1 MLCVYWIF
9 CGKIRDT
16 EMKQLGLQEFITT
29 SDDIAMLLQAANVGN
44 VAAEKMTLKELLHFE
59 LLKFAVYLADADG
72 NMDENELKVIQ
83 ESLGIESSLEELAA
97 MKKKE
102 ITAGKFGEKIPSV
115 LKYPVLADAAHKISP
130 DPYRGQKA
138 MVYYDTFKLFGE
150 TILSVHAKEAE
161 ELEVARFTEYIDR
174 MEKFIKSY
182 GIWFV
187 GDSKIYRPI
196 EPAIEETAE
205 SIEEKSARLEELL
218 AQFNGLTGLA
228 GVKHQVNSL
237 VNLMR
242 VQKMRESQG
251 LKVSDVS
258 KHMVFSGNPGT
269 GKTTVARML
278 AEIYKYLGVLSKGQL
293 VEVDRGGLVKGF
305 IGQTATRV
313 QEVVDEALG
322 GILFIDEA
330 YTLTVGKGDGD
341 FGQEAVDTLLKSME
355 DHRSEL
361 IVIVA
366 GYSDLM
372 EQFLS
377 SNPGLKSR
385 FSNFIFFDDYNAEE
399 LMDIFHKNL
408 QKQEY
413 ILSQAAE
420 EKAKTLIEER
430 VANKPDNFANAR
442 DIRNFM
448 EHAIS
453 AHACRVVEL
462 SDEQRTKEVLSTLE
476 PEDLQPFE

>member
-1 MLCVYWIF
+1 
-9 CGKIRDT
+9 
-16 EMKQLGLQEFITT
+16 MKQLGLQEYITT
-29 SDDIAMLLQAANVGN
+29 ADEISALLQAANVGN
-44 VAAEKMTLKELLHFE
+44 VAAEKMTLKEMLHFE

-72 NMDENELKVIQ
+72 DMDEREVSVIQ
-83 ESLGIESSLEELAA
+83 ETLGIESTIEELAQ
-97 MKKKE
+97 MRRKE
-102 ITAGKFGEKIPSV
+102 VVAGRFGEKIPSV

-138 MVYYDTFKLFGE
+138 MVFYDTFKLFGQ
-150 TILSVHAKEAE
+150 TILAVHKEEAD
-161 ELEVARFTEYIDR
+161 ELEVSCYTEYIER

-182 GIWFV
+182 GIWFA
-187 GDSKIYRPI
+187 GDQKIYRPI
-196 EPAIEETAE
+196 EPAMEETAE
-205 SIEEKSARLEELL
+205 SKEEKAARLEELL
-218 AQFNGLTGLA
+218 SEFNGLTGLS

-242 VQKMRESQG
+242 VQKMRQEQG
-251 LKVSDVS
+251 LKCSDVS

-330 YTLTVGKGDGD
+330 YTLTVGKGEGD

-355 DHRSEL
+355 DHRDEL

-366 GYSDLM
+366 GYTDLM
-372 EQFLS
+372 EQFLN

-385 FSNFIFFDDYNAEE
+385 FSNFIFFEDYTADE
-399 LMDIFHKNL
+399 LMDILHKNL
-408 QKQEY
+408 EKQEY
-413 ILSQAAE
+413 VLSKAAE
-420 EKAKTLIEER
+420 KKARKLIEER

-453 AHACRVVEL
+453 NHACRVVNLENVN
-462 SDEQRTKEVLSTLE
+462 SDKGILSTLE
-476 PEDLQPFE
+476 VEDLQPFED

>member
-1 MLCVYWIF
+1 
-9 CGKIRDT
+9 
-16 EMKQLGLQEFITT
+16 MKQLIECVPNFSEGRNLDVLKQITDVIEKSEGVKLLDVDPGFT
-29 SDDIAMLLQAANVGN
+29 TNRTVVTFVGTPEEVIATAYKAI
-44 VAAEKMTLKELLHFE
+44 AKAKELIDMRGHHGDHPRFGATDVCPL
-59 LLKFAVYLADADG
+59 VPVS
-72 NMDENELKVIQ
+72 N
-83 ESLGIESSLEELAA
+83 
-97 MKKKE
+97 
-102 ITAGKFGEKIPSV
+102 IT
-115 LKYPVLADAAHKISP
+115 
-130 DPYRGQKA
+130 
-138 MVYYDTFKLFGE
+138 M
-150 TILSVHAKEAE
+150 
-161 ELEVARFTEYIDR
+161 
-174 MEKFIKSY
+174 
-182 GIWFV
+182 
-187 GDSKIYRPI
+187 
-196 EPAIEETAE
+196 EETAE
-205 SIEEKSARLEELL
+205 SKEEQAAKLEELL
-218 AQFNGLTGLA
+218 SEFNGLTGLS

-242 VQKMRESQG
+242 VQKMRQEQG

-355 DHRSEL
+355 DHRDEL

-366 GYSDLM
+366 GYTDLM
-372 EQFLS
+372 EQFLN

-385 FSNFIFFDDYNAEE
+385 FSNFIFFEDYTADE
-399 LMDIFHKNL
+399 LMDILHKNL
-408 QKQEY
+408 EKQEY
-413 ILSQAAE
+413 VLSEAAE
-420 EKAKTLIEER
+420 KEARRMIEER

-442 DIRNFM
+442 DVRNFM

-462 SDEQRTKEVLSTLE
+462 ENVDSDKGLLSTLE
-476 PEDLQPFE
+476 VEDLQPFDS

>member
-1 MLCVYWIF
+1 
-9 CGKIRDT
+9 
-16 EMKQLGLQEFITT
+16 MKQLDLKEYIRT
-29 SDDIAMLLQAANVGN
+29 SDEISALLQAANVGN
-44 VAAEKMTLKELLHFE
+44 IAREKMTLKEMLHFE
-59 LLKFAVYLADADG
+59 LLKFAIYLADADG
-72 NMDENELKVIQ
+72 DMDERELEVIRTT
-83 ESLGIESSLEELAA
+83 LGIDSSIEELTA
-97 MKKKE
+97 MRKRE
-102 ITAGKFGEKIPSV
+102 IEVGKFGEKIPSV

-138 MVYYDTFKLFGE
+138 MVFYDTFKLFGE
-150 TILSVHAKEAE
+150 TILAVHKEEADE
-161 ELEVARFTEYIDR
+161 MEVARFTEYVYR
-174 MEKFIKSY
+174 MENFIKSY
-182 GIWFV
+182 GIWYA
-187 GDSKIYRPI
+187 GDNKIYRPI

-205 SIEEKSARLEELL
+205 SQEEKAAKLEELL
-218 AQFNGLTGLA
+218 SEFNGLTGLT

-242 VQKMRESQG
+242 VQKMREQQG
-251 LKVSDVS
+251 LKVSDVT

-278 AEIYKYLGVLSKGQL
+278 AEIYKYLGVLTRGQL

-355 DHRSEL
+355 DHRDEL

-366 GYSDLM
+366 GYTDLM
-372 EQFLS
+372 EQFLN

-385 FSNFIFFDDYNAEE
+385 FSNFIFFEDYTADE
-399 LMDIFHKNL
+399 LMDILHKNL
-408 QKQEY
+408 EKQEY
-413 ILSQAAE
+413 VLSKKAE
-420 EKAKTLIEER
+420 KKARQMIEER

-442 DIRNFM
+442 DVRNFM

-453 AHACRVVEL
+453 NHATRVVEIENAD
-462 SDEQRTKEVLSTLE
+462 SDKSILSTLE
-476 PEDLQPFE
+476 VEDLQPFDENM

>member
-1 MLCVYWIF
+1 L
-9 CGKIRDT
+9 
-16 EMKQLGLQEFITT
+16 KQLGLSEFITT
-29 SDDIAMLLQAANVGN
+29 ADDIANLLQAANVGN
-44 VAAEKMTLKELLHFE
+44 VSAEKMTLKELLHFE

-72 NMDENELKVIQ
+72 EMDDKEIEVIH
-83 ESLGIESSLEELAA
+83 ESLQIESTKDELSA

-102 ITAGKFGEKIPSV
+102 GITDKFGEKIPSV

-130 DPYRGQKA
+130 DPFRGQKA

-150 TILSVHAKEAE
+150 TILASHTKDTN
-161 ELEVARFTEYIDR
+161 ELEVSRFTEYIER

-187 GDSKIYRPI
+187 GDSKIYRPVD
-196 EPAIEETAE
+196 PVIEETEE
-205 SIEEKSARLEELL
+205 SAEEKAAKLEELL
-218 AQFNGLTGLA
+218 AEFNGLTGLS

-237 VNLMR
+237 INLMR
-242 VQKMRESQG
+242 VQKMRQEQG
-251 LKVSDVS
+251 MKCSDVS
-258 KHMVFSGNPGT
+258 KHMVFAGNPGT

-278 AEIYKYLGVLSKGQL
+278 GEIYKYLGILPKGQL

-313 QEVVDEALG
+313 QEVVDDALG
-322 GILFIDEA
+322 GMLFVDEA

-361 IVIVA
+361 VVVVA
-366 GYSDLM
+366 GYTDLM
-372 EQFLS
+372 EEFLS

-385 FSNFIFFDDYNAEE
+385 FSNYIYFEDYTADE
-399 LMDIFHKNL
+399 LLDILHKNL
-408 QKQEY
+408 KKQEY
-413 ILSQAAE
+413 KLSSDAE
-420 EKAKTLIEER
+420 IRAKELIEYR
-430 VANKPDNFANAR
+430 VAHKPDNFANAR

-448 EHAIS
+448 EHAI
-453 AHACRVVEL
+453 ANHASRVVNLKGADKDKEL
-462 SDEQRTKEVLSTLE
+462 LCTLE
-476 PEDLQPFE
+476 AEDLQEFDK

>member
-1 MLCVYWIF
+1 
-9 CGKIRDT
+9 
-16 EMKQLGLQEFITT
+16 MKKLGLQEYIDT

-44 VAAEKMTLKELLHFE
+44 VASEKMTLKELLHFE
-59 LLKFAVYLADADG
+59 LLKFAIYLADSDG
-72 NMDENELKVIQ
+72 DIDEKELDIIKNT
-83 ESLGIESSLEELAA
+83 LGIDSTLEELTT
-97 MKKKE
+97 MKKRE
-102 ITAGKFGEKIPSV
+102 ITVGKFGEKIPSV

-138 MVYYDTFKLFGE
+138 MVFYDTFKMFGE
-150 TILSVHAKEAE
+150 TILSVHAKEAN
-161 ELEVARFTEYIDR
+161 ELEVSRFTEYMDK

-187 GDSKIYRPI
+187 GDAKIYRPV
-196 EPAIEETAE
+196 EPVIEETAE
-205 SIEEKSARLEELL
+205 SSEEKAAKLEELL
-218 AQFNGLTGLA
+218 SEFNGLTGLA

-242 VQKMRESQG
+242 VQKMREGQG

-366 GYSDLM
+366 GYTDLM
-372 EQFLS
+372 EQFLN

-385 FSNFIFFDDYNAEE
+385 FSNFIYFDDYTADE

-408 QKQEY
+408 SKQEY
-413 ILSQAAE
+413 SLSEEAE
-420 EKAKTLIEER
+420 EKARKMIEER
-430 VANKPDNFANAR
+430 VENKPENFANAR
-442 DIRNFM
+442 DIRNYM

-453 AHACRVVEL
+453 AHATRIVEVKDAEKDKSL
-462 SDEQRTKEVLSTLE
+462 LSTLE
-476 PEDLQPFE
+476 AVDLQPFE